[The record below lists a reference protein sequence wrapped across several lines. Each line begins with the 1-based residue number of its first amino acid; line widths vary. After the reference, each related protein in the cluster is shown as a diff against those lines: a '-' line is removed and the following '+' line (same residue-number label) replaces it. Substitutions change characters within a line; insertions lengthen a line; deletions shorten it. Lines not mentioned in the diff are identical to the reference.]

1 MGQDME
7 PSESELIS
15 RVCQGDDDAFAQ
27 LLLPY
32 VDRAFRL
39 AMHRLRNSEEAEDA
53 VQEAMVKAWRGLKH
67 FRGQSS
73 FSTWF
78 FRILWRTCSD
88 RLRRVQPI
96 PMQFEPPQ
104 ISSEGDPQ
112 SRWDLEN
119 IEEALK
125 RISAPYQT
133 VLVLHY
139 VEDLPVKEIAL
150 ILELPL
156 GTVKTRLHRAR
167 KALRRVMSTHEN

>member
-1 MGQDME
+1 ME

-39 AMHRLRNSEEAEDA
+39 VMHRLRNSEEAEDA
-53 VQEAMVKAWRGLKH
+53 VQETMLKAWRGLKH

-104 ISSEGDPQ
+104 
-112 SRWDLEN
+112 
-119 IEEALK
+119 
-125 RISAPYQT
+125 
-133 VLVLHY
+133 
-139 VEDLPVKEIAL
+139 
-150 ILELPL
+150 
-156 GTVKTRLHRAR
+156 
-167 KALRRVMSTHEN
+167 